1 MWRVATIMAENR
13 PTSSNIIVK
22 LQDKKKILVFE
33 NVGKRGEKQV
43 LYEDSKIRMAL
54 HYSTATLEVRIQ
66 WKKCL

>member
-1 MWRVATIMAENR
+1 MWLVATIMAENR
-13 PTSSNIIVK
+13 PTSGNIIVK

-43 LYEDSKIRMAL
+43 LYEDPKIRMAL

-66 WKKCL
+66 WKKRL